1 MVEPY
6 SVGFMRTQHY
16 DGWGRWGV
24 GAGSRVLFNSIILYF
39 QVTRGFIFA
48 AENKL
53 LNSHVSNFLLEV
65 TLGRYS

>member
-1 MVEPY
+1 M
-6 SVGFMRTQHY
+6 
-16 DGWGRWGV
+16 